1 MVALP
6 LALNGLPRGVLDLGD
21 LWGSGAAK
29 LGVDHLSFPPELAN
43 GIRDHLLFR
52 HLLYYVVVG
61 NDAVVAHGVV
71 VFHDGLEVLSRKTN
85 LVSCVLPQDG
95 HTVCRVSAAVA
106 AAAGFVEVAS
116 PFVVVVFAL
125 RGVSLPPLLAVAAAS
140 LTALSM
146 ASSSLLSSL
155 LLATS
160 SSRQR
165 RQLGGER

>member
-1 MVALP
+1 MRSP
-6 LALNGLPRGVLDLGD
+6 LESTRCSRG
-21 LWGSGAAK
+21 
-29 LGVDHLSFPPELAN
+29 HLIAY
-43 GIRDHLLFR
+43 HLLGN
-52 HLLYYVVVG
+52 LVVG

-71 VFHDGLEVLSRKTN
+71 VFHDGLEVLSRETN

-106 AAAGFVEVAS
+106 VAAGFVEVAS